1 MGPTIAL
8 TLIILALSSGC
19 GRVAER
25 QRADDMA
32 RVPTSNSTPHLPF
45 GNPSNANAD
54 ADNTENYLVPH
65 NGFTLSYN
73 NTRGTLN
80 WVAWRTT
87 AADLGERRERPLF
100 RPDMSLPPNFR
111 RVQYYDYSGSGY
123 DRGHMVPAAD
133 RFADEARM
141 NETFLMT
148 NIVPQTDDLNQFVWN
163 KLESY
168 VRGTVRRRSD
178 AYMIA
183 GVYGERHRIRD
194 RVTVPTNI
202 WKVVVLLPPGG
213 NDITEATRI
222 IAVDIPNIDGI
233 SETRWQ
239 QYVTTVRAIEQKT
252 GYDLFSHLPPDL
264 QDRIETRPVA
274 LPAY

>member
-1 MGPTIAL
+1 MRSRLIPVLLLL
-8 TLIILALSSGC
+8 TLTVGC
-19 GRVAER
+19 ERVTER
-25 QRADDMA
+25 LGGDEPSLP
-32 RVPTSNSTPHLPF
+32 PTTGAGPHLPF
-45 GNPSNANAD
+45 GNPSNATGD
-54 ADNTENYLVPH
+54 ASNTENFLLTH
-65 NGFTLSYN
+65 SGFTLSYN
-73 NTRGTLN
+73 NTRGTMN

-87 AADLGERRERPLF
+87 AADLGEKRERPLF

-111 RVQYYDYSGSGY
+111 RIQYYDYAGSGY

-168 VRGTVRRRSD
+168 VRGTVRRRTD
-178 AYMIA
+178 AYTIA
-183 GVYGERHRIRD
+183 GVYGEKHRIRD

-202 WKVVVLLPPGG
+202 WKIVIFLPPGG
-213 NDITEATRI
+213 TEISEATRI
-222 IAVDIPNIDGI
+222 IAVDVPNVDGI
-233 SETRWQ
+233 ANTRWQ

-252 GYDLFSHLPPDL
+252 GYDLFSHLPREL
-264 QDRIETRPVA
+264 QERIETRPVA
-274 LPAY
+274 LPAN

>member
-1 MGPTIAL
+1 MPFRIAL
-8 TLIILALSSGC
+8 TLVVVLLSQGC
-19 GRVAER
+19 GRIAER
-25 QRADDMA
+25 SPDSAA
-32 RVPTSNSTPHLPF
+32 TPAAANERIAHLPF
-45 GNPSNANAD
+45 GNPSNATAD
-54 ADNTENYLVPH
+54 AANIDNYLLTH
-65 NGFTLSYN
+65 DGFTLSYN

-80 WVAWRTT
+80 WIAWRT
-87 AADLGERRERPLF
+87 AAVDLGERRERPLF
-100 RPDMSLPPNFR
+100 RPDLSLPPNFR
-111 RVQYYDYSGSGY
+111 RVQYYDYAGSGY

-168 VRGTVRRRSD
+168 VRGAVRRRTD

-183 GVYGERHRIRD
+183 GVYGEKHRIRD

-202 WKVVVLLPPGG
+202 WKVVVLLPPGS
-213 NDITEATRI
+213 NEITDATRI
-222 IAVDIPNIDGI
+222 IAVDVPNIDGI
-233 SETRWQ
+233 AKSRWQ
-239 QYVTTVRAIEQKT
+239 QYVTTVRAIEEKT
-252 GYDLFSHLPPDL
+252 GYDLFSQLPREM
-264 QDRIETRPVA
+264 QDRIEPRPVA